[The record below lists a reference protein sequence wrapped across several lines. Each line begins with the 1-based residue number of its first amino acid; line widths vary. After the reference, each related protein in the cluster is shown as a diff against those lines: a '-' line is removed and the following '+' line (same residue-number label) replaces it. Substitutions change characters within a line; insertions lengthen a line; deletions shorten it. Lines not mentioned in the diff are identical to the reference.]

1 MWPIWCHFT
10 LMFNLI
16 LWFRVDYMKSS
27 CSSLSAKG
35 GGDKNPEIP
44 VSGSLTGIF
53 VFNVWTNKPLRSTLS
68 GGNSAPFPGLPPDE
82 GSYSLIVC
90 ILHASIL
97 RVVT

>member
-1 MWPIWCHFT
+1 MCDLARKL
-10 LMFNLI
+10 LMQIANNQI
-16 LWFRVDYMKSS
+16 IADCNSVT
-27 CSSLSAKG
+27 SLSAKG